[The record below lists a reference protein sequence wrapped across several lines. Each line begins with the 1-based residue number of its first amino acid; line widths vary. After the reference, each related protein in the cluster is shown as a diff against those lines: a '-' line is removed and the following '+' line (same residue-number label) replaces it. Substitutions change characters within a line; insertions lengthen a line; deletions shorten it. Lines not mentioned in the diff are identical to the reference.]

1 MRKVTY
7 TAYAPDA
14 DMTFIMED
22 TYDENDNIISTECIG
37 FYYGEP
43 DDQLTEQYKG
53 DLKAE
58 YAE

>member
-14 DMTFIMED
+14 DMTFILED
-22 TYDENDNIISTECIG
+22 TYDENDNIISTECVG
-37 FYYGEP
+37 FYYGDP
-43 DDQLTEQYKG
+43 ADLLTEKYKG

-58 YAE
+58 YT